1 VSEDPKP
8 SDRVYYRSAKDGQRA
23 YLVRREGKDMLKLDR
38 PMEEILH
45 RIDLENLTGWVP
57 DVQLHPLTKHA
68 VGKVAYDADVALRRA
83 MGIHMKPQETEW
95 LSMKEQDRIKW
106 MESGPAS
113 GDVRM
118 DLYDAIMGTLSSLTD
133 GS

>member
-1 VSEDPKP
+1 MSDTDPKP
-8 SDRVYYRSAKDGQRA
+8 SDRVYYRSSEDGQRA
-23 YLVRREGKDMLKLDR
+23 YLVRRAGKDMLKLDR
-38 PMEEILH
+38 PMEEIL
-45 RIDLENLTGWVP
+45 RPFDGNWKP
-57 DVQLHPLTKHA
+57 DVQQHPLTKHA

-83 MGIHMKPQETEW
+83 MGVHMKPQETEW
-95 LSMKEQDRIKW
+95 LSMKEQARIKW

-113 GDVRM
+113 GDVRE